1 MRPSLD
7 AVAGLG
13 GALDSVAALEPQL
26 AAVAALSTSMNQL
39 SELRAPMEQLSALS
53 EPMSQLVAVA
63 ALLQRPGRLAL
74 FSLLGL
80 AAWGIVTFAAVRF
93 AIVSAHRARVGDAR

>member
-1 MRPSLD
+1 MLFRS
-7 AVAGLG
+7 
-13 GALDSVAALEPQL
+13 
-26 AAVAALSTSMNQL
+26 
-39 SELRAPMEQLSALS
+39 EQLSALS

-63 ALLQRPGRLAL
+63 GLLQRPGRLVL

-93 AIVSAHRARVGDAR
+93 AIVSAQRARV